1 MKVLLTG
8 AGGPSTQALWG
19 MWEGKHQ
26 MFFADA
32 DIERIFPKIPKSRKI
47 LLPVANDNNFF
58 ESIIKLTK
66 KYKFDI
72 LISQVD
78 EELLV
83 LANNRDLFTETILI
97 IPQASFVETFLDKL
111 KSGKEMRAREI
122 QEPFTRKL
130 QNDSEFQGVPII
142 FKPRF
147 GRGSR
152 DIFFAESKE
161 EFNSVKRY
169 LLTKKTEF
177 VFQNK
182 IRGTEYSVQMIA
194 NALGDL
200 KAIVPL
206 LIKEKRGSTTNG
218 VTDNNKSV
226 IKHCQFF
233 HDSFKASGTYN
244 IQIMLN
250 NDQPY
255 IFEVNPRVST
265 TMCVSLYGGLDPIDI
280 YTQQSA
286 ETTISYIK
294 NGVKIERHWENTFS
308 ISN

>member
-1 MKVLLTG
+1 LKVLLTG
-8 AGGPSTQALWG
+8 AGGPSTQALWS

-32 DIERIFPKIPKSRKI
+32 EIERIFPKIPKSRKI
-47 LLPVANDNNFF
+47 LLPLANDKNFF
-58 ESIIKLTK
+58 ESIIELTK

-97 IPQASFVETFLDKL
+97 IPQATFVETFLDKL

-122 QEPFTRKL
+122 KEPFTRKL
-130 QNDSEFQGVPII
+130 QNDSEFEGMPII

-152 DIFFAESKE
+152 DIFFAESKD
-161 EFNSVKRY
+161 EFNSAKSY
-169 LLTKKTEF
+169 LLTKETEF
-177 VFQNK
+177 VFQDK
-182 IRGTEYSVQMIA
+182 ISGTEYSVQMIA

-218 VTDNNKSV
+218 VTNNDKTV
-226 IKHCQFF
+226 IKACQLF
-233 HDSFKASGTYN
+233 HDNFKASGTYN
-244 IQIMLN
+244 IQIMLSDN
-250 NDQPY
+250 QPY

-265 TMCVSLYGGLDPIDI
+265 TMCVSLYGGFDPIDI
-280 YTQQSA
+280 YTQQLT
-286 ETTISYIK
+286 ETTVSYIK
-294 NGVKIERHWENTFS
+294 NGIKIERHWENTFS
-308 ISN
+308 VLD